1 MSAKTN
7 IQPEVIKEVTL
18 PSGANA
24 TFYRRKGIALIN
36 AQRKAGG
43 DSSRVAF
50 AMLSEVVE
58 IDGKQCMM
66 EDFDEMDLFDV
77 MCLNEE
83 FSSLGKSGQTRK
95 P

>member
-1 MSAKTN
+1 MSDKTN
-7 IQPEVIKEVTL
+7 TKPEVIKEVTL
-18 PSGANA
+18 PSGAKA

-43 DSSRVAF
+43 DSSRTSF
-50 AMLSEVVE
+50 AVLSEVVE
-58 IDGKQCMM
+58 IDGKLRMM

-83 FSSLGKSGQTRK
+83 FSGLGKSGQTRK

>member
-1 MSAKTN
+1 MADKTN
-7 IQPEVIKEVTL
+7 PNLVVLKEIPL
-18 PSGANA
+18 PSGSNA
-24 TFYRRKGIALIN
+24 IFYKRKGVALIN

-50 AMLSEVVE
+50 ALLSEIVE
-58 IDGKQCMM
+58 VDGKPCMM

-77 MCLNEE
+77 MRLSEE
-83 FSSLGKSGQTRK
+83 LGELGKSGRTAK